1 MSYSTHKEF
10 LKAFNASK
18 LADERMAIARMKQ
31 RQDWLMARVESLGPR
46 GTIQRERAEGMI
58 RWTGLI
64 AWDEV
69 FGNECSRCADYPQ
82 IIGDGLFDQV
92 SIECVTCNGF
102 ICLRCLPH
110 CFFSK
115 TERGAFENRES
126 KTADLTENETITAPS
141 CLGVPLGL
149 ICPGCVSAWR
159 TRKASKKTSSAAR
172 KTSSASKK
180 TTVKAPAKR
189 SSVSDMRQELQQAK
203 QQIQR
208 LEAMLQHKPVSKR
221 PKAVSKAGAKRR
233 KTG

>member
-10 LKAFNASK
+10 LKAFNASQ

-31 RQDWLMARVESLGPR
+31 RQAWLMARVESLRPR

-69 FGNECSRCADYPQ
+69 FGNECSRCGDYPQ
-82 IIGDGLFDQV
+82 ILGDGLFDQV

-159 TRKASKKTSSAAR
+159 TRKAAKKTTSAA
-172 KTSSASKK
+172 KK